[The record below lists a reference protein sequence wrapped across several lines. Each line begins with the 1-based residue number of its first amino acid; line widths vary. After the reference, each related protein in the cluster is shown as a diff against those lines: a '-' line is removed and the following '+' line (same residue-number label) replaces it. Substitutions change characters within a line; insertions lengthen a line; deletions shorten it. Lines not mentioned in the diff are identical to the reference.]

1 VSCTINRNFK
11 IINKT
16 ESELVDFYNS
26 KEISNFLIIKD
37 FNSFKLLADSNR
49 ITIPQNIIFD
59 TNGYEIEHF
68 DEKLCANHTTEFL
81 KKYDSTMQKK
91 LTNYHISEYLSNF
104 KIINE
109 SNGLESIIDSKE
121 IRVFVNTGTYG
132 EKLNVNKEAFT
143 IYKKYKDK
151 YKVYVVN
158 LDVGEWNKN

>member
-1 VSCTINRNFK
+1 
-11 IINKT
+11 
-16 ESELVDFYNS
+16 
-26 KEISNFLIIKD
+26 
-37 FNSFKLLADSNR
+37 
-49 ITIPQNIIFD
+49 
-59 TNGYEIEHF
+59 
-68 DEKLCANHTTEFL
+68 
-81 KKYDSTMQKK
+81 MQKK